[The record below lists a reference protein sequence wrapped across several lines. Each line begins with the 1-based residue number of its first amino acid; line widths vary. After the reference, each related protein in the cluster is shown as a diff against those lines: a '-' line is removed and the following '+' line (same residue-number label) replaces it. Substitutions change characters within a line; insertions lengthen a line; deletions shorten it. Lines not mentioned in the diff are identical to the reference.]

1 MDKSKSSLYFKIT
14 VAAFQLRD
22 WLSPRINV
30 LKETGIK
37 PGFSVLDYGCGP
49 GGYIRETAKLVGES
63 GAVYA
68 LDIHPLA
75 TQRATRIAADNALA
89 NVKTIQSDCKT
100 SLPDACIDVVLLY
113 DTFHL
118 LSEPG
123 KVLDELHRVLKPNG
137 ALSFSDH
144 HMSEEAILS
153 SLTSTGLFKLS
164 TKGKKT
170 YTFIK
175 T

>member
-1 MDKSKSSLYFKIT
+1 MDKPKSSLYFNIT
-14 VAAFQLRD
+14 VAAFKLRD
-22 WLSPRINV
+22 RLSPRINV
-30 LKETGIK
+30 LKEANIK

-49 GGYIRETAKLVGES
+49 GGYIRQTANLVGES

-75 TQRATRIAADNALA
+75 VQRAMRIAADNALT
-89 NVKTIQSDCKT
+89 NVQAIQSDCKT
-100 SLPDACIDVVLLY
+100 SLPDAAIDVALLY

-123 KVLDELHRVLKPNG
+123 KVLDELRRVLKPNG

-144 HMSEEAILS
+144 HMKEAAILS

-164 TKGKKT
+164 AKGKKT

>member
-1 MDKSKSSLYFKIT
+1 MDRPKSGLYFKIT
-14 VAAFQLRD
+14 VATFKLRD

-30 LKETGIK
+30 LREASIK

-49 GGYIRETAKLVGES
+49 GGYIRETARLVGES
-63 GAVYA
+63 GTVYA

-75 TQRATRIAADNALA
+75 AQRAMRIAADNALT
-89 NVKTIQSDCKT
+89 NVKAILSDCKT
-100 SLPDACIDVVLLY
+100 SLPDAAIDAVLLY

-118 LSEPG
+118 LSEPE
-123 KVLDELHRVLKPNG
+123 KVLNELRRVLKPDG

-144 HMSEEAILS
+144 HMKDAQILS
-153 SLTSTGLFKLS
+153 SVTGPGLFKLS

-170 YTFIK
+170 YTYIK
-175 T
+175 S

>member
-1 MDKSKSSLYFKIT
+1 M
-14 VAAFQLRD
+14 
-22 WLSPRINV
+22 
-30 LKETGIK
+30 LKEANIK

-49 GGYIRETAKLVGES
+49 GGYIRQAANLVGES
-63 GAVYA
+63 GTLYA

-75 TQRATRIAADNALA
+75 AQRARTIAAENALT

-100 SLPDACIDVVLLY
+100 SLPDAAIDVVLLY

-137 ALSFSDH
+137 ALSFTDH
-144 HMSEEAILS
+144 HMREASILS
-153 SLTSTGLFKLS
+153 SLTSAGLFKLS
-164 TKGKKT
+164 AKGKKT